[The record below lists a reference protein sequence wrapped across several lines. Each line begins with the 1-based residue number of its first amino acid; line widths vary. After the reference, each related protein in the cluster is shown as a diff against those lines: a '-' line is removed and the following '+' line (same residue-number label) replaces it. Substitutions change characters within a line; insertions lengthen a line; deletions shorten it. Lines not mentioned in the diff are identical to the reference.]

1 MLERS
6 FSRLVAAAFVVV
18 FVSAT
23 TMHAFAQTSGGGKLL
38 FRVQISDRGMKTD
51 AISKGK
57 TLADYSEVTLPGALI
72 KPPQKLAPVAKANA
86 KFDTPVAA
94 AAADFSAEKSDDAD
108 WIVSMFAPGDRVD
121 VKSML
126 ADQAMRTRNR
136 GIFAHKDARYV
147 RGQANYKNYV
157 LLFIVDGNLD
167 NAPNVLAFVKT
178 PDGFRR
184 TNALSADDTFDIVWS
199 ALRLGEVKPVK

>member
-1 MLERS
+1 MLHRR
-6 FSRLVAAAFVVV
+6 FARLVAVIIVAL
-18 FVSAT
+18 VSAISVDV
-23 TMHAFAQTSGGGKLL
+23 FAQTSGGGKLL
-38 FRVQISDRGMKTD
+38 FRVQIGDRGMKTD

-57 TLADYSEVTLPGALI
+57 TLTDYSEATLPGALI
-72 KPPQKLAPVAKANA
+72 KPPLKLAPVAKANA
-86 KFDTPVAA
+86 KFDTPVNA

-108 WIVSMFAPGDRVD
+108 WIVSMFAPADRATVT
-121 VKSML
+121 SML
-126 ADQAMRTRNR
+126 ADRAMRERNR

-167 NAPNVLAFVKT
+167 NAANVLAFVKT

>member
-1 MLERS
+1 MLYRS
-6 FSRLVAAAFVVV
+6 FARLIAVIIVAL
-18 FVSAT
+18 VSAT
-23 TMHAFAQTSGGGKLL
+23 SVDAFAQTSGGGKLL
-38 FRVQISDRGMKTD
+38 FRVQIGDRGMKTD

-57 TLADYSEVTLPGALI
+57 TLTDYSEVTLPGALM
-72 KPPQKLAPVAKANA
+72 KPPLKLAPVAKQNA
-86 KFDTPVAA
+86 KFDTPVNAA
-94 AAADFSAEKSDDAD
+94 ASDFSAEKSDDAD
-108 WIVSMFAPGDRVD
+108 WIVSMFAAADRAG
-121 VKSML
+121 VKSTL
-126 ADQAMRTRNR
+126 ADRAMRERNR

-147 RGQANYKNYV
+147 RGQATYKNYV

>member
-1 MLERS
+1 VLHRI
-6 FSRLVAAAFVVV
+6 FIRLAAAALMIA
-18 FVSAT
+18 FVSAIT
-23 TMHAFAQTSGGGKLL
+23 IPAFAQTSGGGKLL
-38 FRVQISDRGMKTD
+38 FRVQIGDRGMKTD
-51 AISKGK
+51 AISKDK
-57 TLADYSEVTLPGALI
+57 TLTDYSQVTLPGTLI
-72 KPPQKLAPVAKANA
+72 KPPLKLAPVAKANA
-86 KFDTPVAA
+86 KFDTPTAS

-108 WIVSMFAPGDRVD
+108 WIVSMFAPGDRAD
-121 VKSML
+121 VKAML
-126 ADQAMRTRNR
+126 ADKAMRERNR

-147 RGQANYKNYV
+147 RGQASYKNYV

-167 NAPNVLAFVKT
+167 NSSNVLAFVKT

>member
-1 MLERS
+1 MFHRT
-6 FSRLVAAAFVVV
+6 FARLIAAGFIIAL
-18 FVSAT
+18 VSAT
-23 TMHAFAQTSGGGKLL
+23 TIHAFAQASGWGKLL
-38 FRVQISDRGMKTD
+38 FRVQIGDRGMKTD

-57 TLADYSEVTLPGALI
+57 TLSDYSEVTLPGALI
-72 KPPQKLAPVAKANA
+72 KPPLKLPPVAKANA
-86 KFDTPVAA
+86 KFDTPVNA

-108 WIVSMFAPGDRVD
+108 WIVSMFAPADRAG

-126 ADQAMRTRNR
+126 ADRAMRERNR

-147 RGQANYKNYV
+147 SGQANYKNYV

>member
-1 MLERS
+1 MFFRS
-6 FSRLVAAAFVVV
+6 FLRLIVAALIIG
-18 FVSAT
+18 SAT
-23 TMHAFAQTSGGGKLL
+23 VHAFAQTSGGGKLL
-38 FRVQISDRGMKTD
+38 FRVQIGDRGMKTD
-51 AISKGK
+51 AISKDK
-57 TLADYSEVTLPGALI
+57 TLTDYSQVTLPGALI
-72 KPPQKLAPVAKANA
+72 KPPMKLAPVAKANA
-86 KFDTPVAA
+86 KFDTPVNA

-108 WIVSMFAPGDRVD
+108 WIVSMFAPGDRTD
-121 VKSML
+121 VKAML
-126 ADQAMRTRNR
+126 ADKAMRERNR

-199 ALRLGEVKPVK
+199 ALRLGEVKPMK

>member
-1 MLERS
+1 MN
-6 FSRLVAAAFVVV
+6 
-18 FVSAT
+18 
-23 TMHAFAQTSGGGKLL
+23 
-38 FRVQISDRGMKTD
+38 TD

-57 TLADYSEVTLPGALI
+57 TLTDYSEITLPGALI
-72 KPPQKLAPVAKANA
+72 KPLLKLAPVAKANA
-86 KFDTPVAA
+86 KFDTPVNV
-94 AAADFSAEKSDDAD
+94 AAADFSAEKSDDAE
-108 WIVSMFAPGDRVD
+108 WIVSMFAPADRAAI
-121 VKSML
+121 KSML
-126 ADQAMRTRNR
+126 ADRAMRERNR

>member
-1 MLERS
+1 MLHRS
-6 FSRLVAAAFVVV
+6 FLRLVTTAFISAFV
-18 FVSAT
+18 FAT
-23 TMHAFAQTSGGGKLL
+23 TVHAFAQTNGGGKLL
-38 FRVQISDRGMKTD
+38 FRVQIGDRGMKTD
-51 AISKGK
+51 AISKDK
-57 TLADYSEVTLPGALI
+57 SLTDYSEVTLPGTLI
-72 KPPQKLAPVAKANA
+72 KPPLKLAPVAKANA
-86 KFDTPVAA
+86 KFDTPTAA

-108 WIVSMFAPGDRVD
+108 WIVSMFAPADRAD

-126 ADQAMRTRNR
+126 ADRAMRARNR

-147 RGQANYKNYV
+147 RGQANYKKYV

-167 NAPNVLAFVKT
+167 NSPNVLAFVKI

>member
-1 MLERS
+1 MLHRS
-6 FSRLVAAAFVVV
+6 FARYVAVIIVVV
-18 FVSAT
+18 SAICI
-23 TMHAFAQTSGGGKLL
+23 HAFAQTSGGGKLL
-38 FRVQISDRGMKTD
+38 FRVQIGDRGMKTD

-57 TLADYSEVTLPGALI
+57 TLTDYSEVTLPGSLI
-72 KPPQKLAPVAKANA
+72 KPPLKLAPVAKANA
-86 KFDTPVAA
+86 KFDTPVNA

-108 WIVSMFAPGDRVD
+108 WIVSVFAPADRAG

-126 ADQAMRTRNR
+126 ADRAMRERNR

-157 LLFIVDGNLD
+157 LLFIVDGNFD
-167 NAPNVLAFVKT
+167 NAANVLAFVKT

-199 ALRLGEVKPVK
+199 ALRLGEVKPAK

>member
-1 MLERS
+1 M
-6 FSRLVAAAFVVV
+6 
-18 FVSAT
+18 SAIT
-23 TMHAFAQTSGGGKLL
+23 IDAFAQTSGGGKLL
-38 FRVQISDRGMKTD
+38 FRVQIGDRGMKTD

-57 TLADYSEVTLPGALI
+57 TLTDYSEVTLPGSLI
-72 KPPQKLAPVAKANA
+72 KPPLKLAPVAKANA
-86 KFDTPVAA
+86 KFDTPVNA

-108 WIVSMFAPGDRVD
+108 WIVSMFAPGDRAN

-126 ADQAMRTRNR
+126 ADRAMRERNR

-167 NAPNVLAFVKT
+167 NAANVLAFVKT

>member
-1 MLERS
+1 MLYRS
-6 FSRLVAAAFVVV
+6 FARLVAAAFLVAL
-18 FVSAT
+18 VSAISVD
-23 TMHAFAQTSGGGKLL
+23 AFAQTSGGGKLL
-38 FRVQISDRGMKTD
+38 FRVQIGDRGMKTD

-57 TLADYSEVTLPGALI
+57 TLTDYSEVTLPGALI
-72 KPPQKLAPVAKANA
+72 KPPLKLAPVAKANA
-86 KFDTPVAA
+86 KFDTPLAA

-108 WIVSMFAPGDRVD
+108 WIVSMFAPADRAG

-126 ADQAMRTRNR
+126 ADRAMRERNR

-147 RGQANYKNYV
+147 RGQANYKNYI

-167 NAPNVLAFVKT
+167 NAANVLAFVKT

-184 TNALSADDTFDIVWS
+184 TNALLEDDTFDIVWS

>member
-1 MLERS
+1 MLHRTYAQ
-6 FSRLVAAAFVVV
+6 LVAAAFIVAC
-18 FVSAT
+18 VSAT
-23 TMHAFAQTSGGGKLL
+23 TIHVFAQTSGGGKLL
-38 FRVQISDRGMKTD
+38 FRVQIGDRGMKTD

-57 TLADYSEVTLPGALI
+57 TLTDYSEVTLPGSLI
-72 KPPQKLAPVAKANA
+72 KPPLKLAPVAKANA
-86 KFDTPVAA
+86 KFDTPVNA

-108 WIVSMFAPGDRVD
+108 WIVSMFVPADRAAI
-121 VKSML
+121 KSML
-126 ADQAMRTRNR
+126 ADRAMRERNR

-167 NAPNVLAFVKT
+167 NAANVLAFVKT

>member
-1 MLERS
+1 MLYRS
-6 FSRLVAAAFVVV
+6 YARLVAVIFVAL
-18 FVSAT
+18 VSAIT
-23 TMHAFAQTSGGGKLL
+23 VDAFAQTSGGGKLL
-38 FRVQISDRGMKTD
+38 FRVQIGDRGMKTD

-57 TLADYSEVTLPGALI
+57 TLTDYSEVTLPGSLI
-72 KPPQKLAPVAKANA
+72 KPPLKLAPVAKANA
-86 KFDTPVAA
+86 KFDTPVNA
-94 AAADFSAEKSDDAD
+94 AAADFTAEKSDDAD
-108 WIVSMFAPGDRVD
+108 WIVSMFAPGDRAN

-126 ADQAMRTRNR
+126 ADRAMRERNR

-167 NAPNVLAFVKT
+167 NAANVLAFVKT

-199 ALRLGEVKPVK
+199 ALRLGEVKPAK

>member
-1 MLERS
+1 MLDRN
-6 FSRLVAAAFVVV
+6 FVRLSTAAFTIA

-23 TMHAFAQTSGGGKLL
+23 GAFAQTSGGKLL
-38 FRVQISDRGMKTD
+38 FRVQIGDRGMKTD

-57 TLADYSEVTLPGALI
+57 TLTDYSEVTLPGSLI
-72 KPPQKLAPVAKANA
+72 KPPLKLAPVAKANA
-86 KFDTPVAA
+86 KFDTPVNA

-108 WIVSMFAPGDRVD
+108 WIVSMFAPGDRAG

-126 ADQAMRTRNR
+126 ADRAMRERNR

-157 LLFIVDGNLD
+157 LLFIVDGTLD

>member
-1 MLERS
+1 MFRRS
-6 FSRLVAAAFVVV
+6 FLRLIVTGLIIA
-18 FVSAT
+18 SAT
-23 TMHAFAQTSGGGKLL
+23 VHAFAQASGGGKLL
-38 FRVQISDRGMKTD
+38 FRVQIGDRGMKTD

-57 TLADYSEVTLPGALI
+57 TLGDYSEVTLPGALI

-86 KFDTPVAA
+86 KFDTPVNA

-108 WIVSMFAPGDRVD
+108 WIVSMFAPGDRAD

-126 ADQAMRTRNR
+126 ADTAMRTRNR

-199 ALRLGEVKPVK
+199 ALRLGEVRPVK

>member
-1 MLERS
+1 MLHRS
-6 FSRLVAAAFVVV
+6 FARLIAVIIIAL
-18 FVSAT
+18 VSAIT
-23 TMHAFAQTSGGGKLL
+23 IDAFAQTGGGGKLL
-38 FRVQISDRGMKTD
+38 FRVQIGDRGMKTD

-57 TLADYSEVTLPGALI
+57 TLTDYSEVTLPGALI
-72 KPPQKLAPVAKANA
+72 KPPLKLAPVAKQNA
-86 KFDTPVAA
+86 KFDTPVNA

-108 WIVSMFAPGDRVD
+108 WIVSMFAPADRSG

-126 ADQAMRTRNR
+126 ADRAMRERNR

-147 RGQANYKNYV
+147 RGQASYKNFV
-157 LLFIVDGNLD
+157 LLFITDGNLD

-199 ALRLGEVKPVK
+199 ALRLGEVKPAK

>member
-1 MLERS
+1 MLRRS
-6 FSRLVAAAFVVV
+6 FVRLVTAALII
-18 FVSAT
+18 SST
-23 TMHAFAQTSGGGKLL
+23 TIQAFAQSSGGGKLL
-38 FRVQISDRGMKTD
+38 FRVQIGDRGMKTD
-51 AISKGK
+51 AISKDK
-57 TLADYSEVTLPGALI
+57 TLTDYSQVTLPGALI
-72 KPPQKLAPVAKANA
+72 KPPLKLAPVAKQNA
-86 KFDTPVAA
+86 KFDTPTAA

-108 WIVSMFAPGDRVD
+108 WIVSMFAPGDRAD
-121 VKSML
+121 VRSML
-126 ADQAMRTRNR
+126 ADQNMRARNR
-136 GIFAHKDARYV
+136 GIFVHKDARYV

-167 NAPNVLAFVKT
+167 NSPNVLAFVKT

>member
-1 MLERS
+1 MLHRTYAQH
-6 FSRLVAAAFVVV
+6 VAAAFIIAL
-18 FVSAT
+18 VSAT
-23 TMHAFAQTSGGGKLL
+23 TIHAFAQANGGGKLL
-38 FRVQISDRGMKTD
+38 FRVQIGDRGMKTD

-57 TLADYSEVTLPGALI
+57 TLTDYSEVTLPGSLI
-72 KPPQKLAPVAKANA
+72 KPPLKLAPVAKANA
-86 KFDTPVAA
+86 KFDTPVNA

-108 WIVSMFAPGDRVD
+108 WIVSMFAPGDRAG

-126 ADQAMRTRNR
+126 ADRAMRERNR

-167 NAPNVLAFVKT
+167 NAANVLAFVKT

-184 TNALSADDTFDIVWS
+184 TNTLSADDTFDIVWS

>member
-1 MLERS
+1 MLHRN
-6 FSRLVAAAFVVV
+6 FARIVAVIIVA

-23 TMHAFAQTSGGGKLL
+23 AVDASAQTSGGGQLL
-38 FRVQISDRGMKTD
+38 FHVQIEDRGMKTD

-57 TLADYSEVTLPGALI
+57 TLSDYSEVTLPGQLN
-72 KPPQKLAPVAKANA
+72 KPPLKLAPVAKANA
-86 KFDTPVAA
+86 KFDTPVNA

-108 WIVSMFAPGDRVD
+108 WIVAMFAPGDRAD
-121 VKSML
+121 VNSML
-126 ADQAMRTRNR
+126 ADKAMRARNR

>member
-1 MLERS
+1 MFRRS
-6 FSRLVAAAFVVV
+6 FLRLIVAALML
-18 FVSAT
+18 VSAT
-23 TMHAFAQTSGGGKLL
+23 VDVFAQTAGGGKLL
-38 FRVQISDRGMKTD
+38 FRVQIGDRGMKTD
-51 AISKGK
+51 AISKDK
-57 TLADYSEVTLPGALI
+57 TLTDYSQVTLPGALI
-72 KPPQKLAPVAKANA
+72 KPPIKLAPVAKANA
-86 KFDTPVAA
+86 KFDTPPNA

-108 WIVSMFAPGDRVD
+108 WIVSMFAPGDRAD

-126 ADQAMRTRNR
+126 ADKAMRDRNR

-157 LLFIVDGNLD
+157 LLFIIDGNLD

>member
-1 MLERS
+1 MLYRS
-6 FSRLVAAAFVVV
+6 FARLVAVILVAL
-18 FVSAT
+18 VSAIT
-23 TMHAFAQTSGGGKLL
+23 VDAFAQTSGGGKLL
-38 FRVQISDRGMKTD
+38 FRVQIGDRGMKTD

-57 TLADYSEVTLPGALI
+57 TLTDYSEVTLPGSLI
-72 KPPQKLAPVAKANA
+72 KPPLKLAPVAKANA
-86 KFDTPVAA
+86 KFDTPVNA

-108 WIVSMFAPGDRVD
+108 WIVSMFAPGDRAN

-126 ADQAMRTRNR
+126 ADRAMRERNR

-167 NAPNVLAFVKT
+167 NAANVLAFVKT

-199 ALRLGEVKPVK
+199 ALRLGEVKPLK